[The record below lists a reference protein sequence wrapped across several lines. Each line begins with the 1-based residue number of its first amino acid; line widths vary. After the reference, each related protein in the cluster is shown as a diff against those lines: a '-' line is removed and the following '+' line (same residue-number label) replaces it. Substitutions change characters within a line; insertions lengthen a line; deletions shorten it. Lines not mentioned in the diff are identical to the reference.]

1 MLKFNL
7 LQLKNLIQKSFNLNT
22 SHVKV
27 QPGYFFDLFYDCFHL
42 NTSHV
47 KVQREIIADA
57 SSNKNLFK
65 YISC

>member
-1 MLKFNL
+1 MLKFNY
-7 LQLKNLIQKSFNLNT
+7 LQEENIVKSQNLNT

-27 QPGYFFDLFYDCFHL
+27 QPGVSKTGIIEIKDL

-47 KVQREIIADA
+47 KVQPLRKII
-57 SSNKNLFK
+57 KILQIPEFK